1 MNSSVSKI
9 ELENK
14 TIYLVKTAH
23 ISAQSVEDVKNTIQ
37 EVTPST
43 VCIELDA
50 QRARSFSQNDQWE
63 KTDIISIIKK
73 KQIGLLISNLIL
85 SSYQKKMAKQ
95 LNISVGAEMIEA
107 MNQAKNVSARISYI
121 DRDIQITFKRIY
133 RLLTFSQK
141 FKLLIGLF
149 SSLFDEEKITDEQ
162 LENLKQSDMIDS
174 ALSEMG
180 KSFPIIKQVLVDE
193 RDQYMAQKI
202 KQAIG
207 SVIVAVV
214 GAAHAPGIQK
224 HLLTE
229 HSLKDLEVIPE
240 KRFSSKI
247 IGWLIPIVIL
257 AAILI
262 SFSFDSDLGL
272 RQIQTW
278 ILFNGVLSAI
288 GTALVLGHPLSI
300 LTAFIAAP
308 ISSLSPLLAAG
319 WFAGIVEA
327 IMRKPTVKDFQ
338 TVGEDINSLKGF
350 YRNKVLRVLLVVI
363 MANLF
368 SSIGTLLSSMEIFKS
383 LFEQLG

>member
-1 MNSSVSKI
+1 MNPSVSKI

-23 ISAQSVEDVKNTIQ
+23 ISAQSVEDVINTIQ

-43 VCIELDA
+43 VCVELDA
-50 QRARSFSQNDQWE
+50 QRARSFTQNTQWE

-73 KQIGLLISNLIL
+73 KQVGLLLSNLIL

-107 MNQAKNVSARISYI
+107 MNQAKNVSARLLYI
-121 DRDIQITFKRIY
+121 DRDVQITFKRIY

-141 FKLLIGLF
+141 FKLLIGLV
-149 SSLFDEEKITDEQ
+149 SSLFNEEKITDEQ
-162 LENLKQSDMIDS
+162 LENLKQADMIDS

-180 KSFPIIKQVLVDE
+180 KSFPVIKQVLVDE

-202 KQAIG
+202 RQASG

-214 GAAHAPGIQK
+214 GAAHAPGIEK
-224 HLLTE
+224 HLFTE
-229 HSLKDLEVIPE
+229 RTLKDLEVIPE

-247 IGWLIPIVIL
+247 VGWLIPMIII
-257 AAILI
+257 AAILV

-278 ILFNGVLSAI
+278 ILFNGVLSAL

-300 LTAFIAAP
+300 LTAFVAAP

-319 WFAGIVEA
+319 WFAGMVEA
-327 IMRKPTVKDFQ
+327 IVRKPTVKDFQ
-338 TVGEDINSLKGF
+338 TVSEDINSIKGF
-350 YRNKVLRVLLVVI
+350 YRNKVLRVLLVVM

-383 LFEQLG
+383 LLEQLG

>member
-9 ELENK
+9 DLEHK

-63 KTDIISIIKK
+63 RTDIISIIKK

-141 FKLLIGLF
+141 FKLLVSLF

-162 LENLKQSDMIDS
+162 LETLKQSDMIDS

-229 HSLKDLEVIPE
+229 HSLKDLEVIPK

-257 AAILI
+257 TTILI

>member
-1 MNSSVSKI
+1 MNYSVSKI
-9 ELENK
+9 ELEHK

-73 KQIGLLISNLIL
+73 RQIGLLISNLIL

-141 FKLLIGLF
+141 FKLLVSLF

-162 LENLKQSDMIDS
+162 LETLKQSDMIDS

-202 KQAIG
+202 RQASG

-229 HSLKDLEVIPE
+229 HSLKYLEVIPE

-262 SFSFDSDLGL
+262 SFSFDSNLGL

-338 TVGEDINSLKGF
+338 TVSEDINSLKGF